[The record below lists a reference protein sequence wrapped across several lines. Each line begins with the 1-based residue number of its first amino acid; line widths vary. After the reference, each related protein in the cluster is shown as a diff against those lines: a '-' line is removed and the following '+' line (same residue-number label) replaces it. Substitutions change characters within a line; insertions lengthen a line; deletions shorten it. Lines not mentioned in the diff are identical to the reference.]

1 MSNFYFNN
9 SEISSVLIVGYGA
22 TGKSINDYL
31 KTFEGVRVDISHD
44 DKQFIDFNLKE
55 YDLIAVSPGI
65 PLNGEIYSE
74 LDTYRYKVVSD
85 IELFHQEIKET
96 LSKTIAVTGSNGK
109 STVVTML
116 NYVLNYL
123 GYKSV
128 LIGNIGTPALDEL
141 EKEFDFCVIELSS
154 FQIDLLKNAKF
165 DVGCVINVSPD
176 HLDRYASFQ
185 EYKQSKLNLAKFSD
199 EFIAYD
205 VDSYGVKYDG
215 NYAVLRENIYKDS
228 HKILDIED
236 ISLFGLHNLENIVV
250 VLNILDK
257 LCIDNYQA
265 VCAIQTFKGLAHR
278 CRIVDKINQVTFI
291 NDSKGT
297 NVGATI
303 AALNSITS
311 TKNIILMLGGV
322 AKGGDFALMEEILK
336 KYVKYV
342 HIYGQDRDYIEAQI
356 KGFCKYELNG
366 NMIQA
371 FNGATAKAQLNDV
384 VLLSPACASFDE
396 FSGYEE
402 RGGVFEKLV
411 LDLQESQEIIESA
424 V

>member
-1 MSNFYFNN
+1 MSNFYFNDFK
-9 SEISSVLIVGYGA
+9 ISSVLIIGYGA

-31 KTFEGVRVDISHD
+31 KAFKDIEIDVSHND
-44 DKQFIDFNLKE
+44 EEFKAFNLGK

-65 PLNGEIYSE
+65 PLNSEVYSE
-74 LDTYRYKVVSD
+74 LEAYRYKVVSD
-85 IELFHQEIKET
+85 IELFYQEMKET

-128 LIGNIGTPALDEL
+128 LIGNVGTPALEEL

-154 FQIDLLKNAKF
+154 FQIDLFKNAKF

-176 HLDRYASFQ
+176 HLDRYANF
-185 EYKQSKLNLAKFSD
+185 EAYKQSKLNLAKFSD
-199 EFIAYD
+199 EFFAYD
-205 VDSYGVKYDG
+205 VDCNGVKYDG

-228 HKILDIED
+228 HKILDIEE

-250 VLNILDK
+250 VLNILDR
-257 LCIDNYQA
+257 LNIDNYQA

-278 CRIVDKINQVTFI
+278 CRIVKKINQVTFI

-322 AKGGDFALMEEILK
+322 AKGGDFTLMEEILK
-336 KYVKYV
+336 RYVKYV
-342 HIYGQDRDYIEAQI
+342 HIYGKDRDYIEKHI
-356 KGFCKYELNG
+356 KDFCNYELNG
-366 NMIQA
+366 NMKDA
-371 FNGATAKAQLNDV
+371 FKSATEKAQINDV
-384 VLLSPACASFDE
+384 ILLSPACASFDE

-402 RGGVFEKLV
+402 RGRIFEKLV
-411 LDLQESQEIIESA
+411 LDLQNGQEVIASA

>member
-1 MSNFYFNN
+1 MSNFYFNG
-9 SEISSVLIVGYGA
+9 SKISRVLIVGYGA

-31 KTFEGVRVDISHD
+31 KAFTNINIDISHNNEEFKSFD
-44 DKQFIDFNLKE
+44 LSE

-65 PLNGEIYSE
+65 PLNSE
-74 LDTYRYKVVSD
+74 VYDDLGDCSHKVVSD
-85 IELFHQEIKET
+85 IELFYQEIKET

-123 GYKSV
+123 GYKSI
-128 LIGNIGTPALDEL
+128 LIGNIGTPALEEL

-176 HLDRYASFQ
+176 HLDRYASFA

-205 VDSYGVKYDG
+205 VDCHGVKYDG
-215 NYAVLRENIYKDS
+215 NYAVLRENIYKNS
-228 HKILDIED
+228 YKILDIEE

-257 LCIDNYQA
+257 LNIDNYQA

-278 CRIVDKINQVTFI
+278 CRIVEKVNHVTYI

-297 NVGATI
+297 NVGATV

-311 TKNIILMLGGV
+311 TKNIVLMLGGV
-322 AKGGDFALMEEILK
+322 AKGGDFTLMEEILK
-336 KYVKYV
+336 KYVKCV
-342 HIYGQDRDYIEAQI
+342 HIYGKDRNYIENQI
-356 KGFCKYELNG
+356 KDFCEYELNG

-371 FNGATAKAQLNDV
+371 FKSATTKAQLNDV

-402 RGGVFEKLV
+402 RGRVFEKLV
-411 LDLQESQEIIESA
+411 LGLQESQGTIKSA
-424 V
+424 I